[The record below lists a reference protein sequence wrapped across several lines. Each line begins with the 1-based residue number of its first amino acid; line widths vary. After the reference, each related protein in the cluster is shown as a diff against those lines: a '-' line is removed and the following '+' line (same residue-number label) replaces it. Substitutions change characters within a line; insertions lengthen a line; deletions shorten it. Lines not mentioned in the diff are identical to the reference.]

1 MIKLDEKYG
10 ALLQRAGAY
19 DRGTVECMRLCF
31 ELLTLTTA
39 IDRDCA
45 SRLGAHGVSEG
56 KFVLLFLLSDTK
68 DGLSPHELAEQ
79 AGVTRGTI
87 TGLLDGLERDGHVD
101 RLSHDEDRRKLVVRL
116 TPKGRRLAR
125 ELTATHGRWIAS
137 LFSDFSETERTSLRR
152 LLAKAYVRTD
162 AGRAGLKGGDDDP
175 T

>member
-1 MIKLDEKYG
+1 MIKLDQKYG
-10 ALLQRAGAY
+10 TLLKRTGAY
-19 DRGTVECMRLCF
+19 DERTVECMRLCF

-101 RLSHDEDRRKLVVRL
+101 RHSHGEDRRKLVVRL

-137 LFSDFSETERTSLRR
+137 LFSDFSEAERASLRR
-152 LLAKAYVRTD
+152 LIAKAYAGTD
-162 AGRAGLKGGDDDP
+162 AGRASLKGSDDDRR
-175 T
+175 